1 MLEVK
6 KVMEENYRILHML
19 DRPLTEVEAFLPE
32 IHKRGFN
39 AVQISPL
46 QKCKT
51 NEGNAWYYLY
61 QPLGFEIGNRIGT
74 ERDLERL
81 CRTAEKY
88 GIIIVADVVIN
99 HVANKNDVE
108 CLIPHPDVDKD
119 LLNDNDCFKER
130 ELISNWKDRWQVI
143 NYCMK
148 LPGLNPNHPLVQEKV
163 RDMFIRYANLGV
175 NGLRIDAAKSIAL
188 PSERCQFF
196 PNVLEPLP
204 RWLPL
209 VYGEVLDA
217 DWDLIDNYAQYMKV
231 LTNSDHYDKNKI
243 ISFHESADS
252 CLSPDLGYTKDESN
266 EQVIREYISLV
277 RRGYPNT
284 IFYARMPS
292 SDKKEIWQN
301 DDIEAVHRQYC
312 KKR

>member
-1 MLEVK
+1 
-6 KVMEENYRILHML
+6 METYRILHML
-19 DRPLTEVEAFLPE
+19 DRSLTEIEDFLPE
-32 IHKRGFN
+32 IYKRGFN

-46 QKCKT
+46 QKCKI

-81 CRTAEKY
+81 CRAAEKY

-119 LLNDNDCFKER
+119 LLNNKDCFKER
-130 ELISNWKDRWQVI
+130 KPILNWDDRWQVTH
-143 NYCMK
+143 YCMG

-175 NGLRIDAAKSIAL
+175 NGLRLDAAKSIAL
-188 PSERCQFF
+188 PSEGCEFF
-196 PNVLEPLP
+196 PKVLDPLP

-209 VYGEVLDA
+209 VYGEVLGA
-217 DWDLIDNYAQYMKV
+217 DSYLIDDYAQYMKV
-231 LTNSDHYDKNKI
+231 LTDRDHGDKEKI

-252 CLSPDLGYTKDESN
+252 RLSRDLGYTKYESN
-266 EQVIREYISLV
+266 EKVIREYISLV
-277 RRGYPNT
+277 RKGYPNT
-284 IFYARMPS
+284 ILYARIPFL
-292 SDKKEIWQN
+292 DGETEIWK
-301 DDIEAVHRQYC
+301 DDAIEEVHRQY
-312 KKR
+312 KKVI